1 MFLLLLNS
9 DIRQNMNNNVRV
21 RRMESLGLEVAKQKV
36 VRRTMK
42 ITTKRWGCYPTKL
55 NIHGFHWYIYVCRWY
70 VRLCVLLHTIVTSTF
85 YVSCLTIYVS
95 PFSRVQKMIHRRV
108 LKAMLLLMVLR
119 EWLPITTKKATKR
132 WVAIQ
137 KYPIFMLSVDWYMYL
152 CDRVWFFL
160 HVIAA
165 SKFSL
170 TYIYLLCRTGEMWNW
185 CLEHAVHLQYAF
197 TLMIPMRTVHLYPLA
212 LVNIFLI

>member
-1 MFLLLLNS
+1 MHRRVLKAVLLLMALKEW
-9 DIRQNMNNNVRV
+9 M
-21 RRMESLGLEVAKQKV
+21 RM
-36 VRRTMK
+36 TMK

-70 VRLCVLLHTIVTSTF
+70 VRLCVLLNTIVTSTF

-152 CDRVWFFL
+152 CDRVWFFYTWLL
-160 HVIAA
+160 HQNSHWHTFIYFAEPERCGTGA
-165 SKFSL
+165 WNMLSIYSMHSL
-170 TYIYLLCRTGEMWNW
+170 WWYRWGLSICTRW
-185 CLEHAVHLQYAF
+185 
-197 TLMIPMRTVHLYPLA
+197 P
-212 LVNIFLI
+212 